1 MLMMKNWTVHVPGP
15 CELLCLFLAVQ
26 TQHAT
31 DNDVAKLFAYFCQ
44 CNVFFVFFFPGAE
57 GAVFPGKWLVFMLK
71 LALQM

>member
-44 CNVFFVFFFPGAE
+44 CNVFFFFSPGAE

>member
-1 MLMMKNWTVHVPGP
+1 MVKIELLMLIMKNWTVHVPGP

-44 CNVFFVFFFPGAE
+44 CNVFLFFFSP
-57 GAVFPGKWLVFMLK
+57 VLK
-71 LALQM
+71 ELFFQENGWFLC